1 MDAILALIIYI
12 VALNVLTFAM
22 MGNDKRKAKKHL
34 WRTPEIN
41 FFILSLIG
49 GSLGTLLGMYSFR
62 HKTKKWYFRFGL
74 PILLLIQVG
83 IGVFLVMS
91 PIEFVFI

>member
-1 MDAILALIIYI
+1 MDAILALIIYFSAI
-12 VALNVLTFAM
+12 NILTFIL
-22 MGNDKRKAKKHL
+22 MGSDKRKAKKNL

-49 GSLGTLLGMYSFR
+49 GSLGTLLGMYFFR
-62 HKTKKWYFRFGL
+62 HKTKKWYFRFGIPL
-74 PILLLIQVG
+74 LLLIQVG
-83 IGVFLVMS
+83 IAIFLAMS

>member
-12 VALNVLTFAM
+12 VTLNVLTFAM

-83 IGVFLVMS
+83 IAIFLVMS

>member
-1 MDAILALIIYI
+1 MDAILALIIYFSVI
-12 VALNVLTFAM
+12 NILTFIL
-22 MGNDKRKAKKHL
+22 MGNDKRKAKKNL

-49 GSLGTLLGMYSFR
+49 GSLGTLLGMYFFR
-62 HKTKKWYFRFGL
+62 HKTRKWYFRFGI

-83 IGVFLVMS
+83 ITAFLVMS